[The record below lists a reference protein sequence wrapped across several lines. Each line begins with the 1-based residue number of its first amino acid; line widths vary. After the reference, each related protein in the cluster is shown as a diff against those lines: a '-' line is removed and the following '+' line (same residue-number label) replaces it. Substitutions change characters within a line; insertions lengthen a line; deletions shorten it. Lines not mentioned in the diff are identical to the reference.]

1 MHLGKF
7 CKQQWFEV
15 PAVLH
20 VLVVSVHESIR
31 IGVMPASAVQ
41 LVRPDAVG
49 AAQGL
54 LGWVS
59 YMGAA
64 CAGAPLALAV
74 QKYGW
79 NVYFTSMIAAAGLL
93 CVLVLPMVN
102 AKSYAQRMAEES
114 SLDSADGSLDATQK
128 S

>member
-1 MHLGKF
+1 ML
-7 CKQQWFEV
+7 C
-15 PAVLH
+15 
-20 VLVVSVHESIR
+20 
-31 IGVMPASAVQ
+31 ASDVQ

-79 NVYFTSMIAAAGLL
+79 NIYFTMMIVAAAIL
-93 CVLVLPMVN
+93 CVLILPMLN
-102 AKSYAQRMAEES
+102 LKSYAQRMAEEP
-114 SLDSADGSLDATQK
+114 SLDVADGSLDVADK

>member
-1 MHLGKF
+1 
-7 CKQQWFEV
+7 
-15 PAVLH
+15 
-20 VLVVSVHESIR
+20 
-31 IGVMPASAVQ
+31 
-41 LVRPDAVG
+41 
-49 AAQGL
+49 
-54 LGWVS
+54 
-59 YMGAA
+59 MGAA

>member
-1 MHLGKF
+1 LLKHQGERTL
-7 CKQQWFEV
+7 
-15 PAVLH
+15 AD
-20 VLVVSVHESIR
+20 
-31 IGVMPASAVQ
+31 VQ
-41 LVRPDAVG
+41 VVRPDAVG

-54 LGWVS
+54 LGWIS

-79 NVYFTSMIAAAGLL
+79 NIYFTTMVAAAVVMS
-93 CVLVLPMVN
+93 VLVLPMLNV
-102 AKSYAQRMAEES
+102 KSYAQRMAEIP
-114 SLDSADGSLDATQK
+114 SLDLEDERLDAASK